1 MRNFAE
7 HQSQARRQTRTL
19 IWLFVV
25 AVAAVA
31 VSLYGLVGVFTLP
44 ADPAHPGSRIWWDGK
59 TAFIAA
65 CAALGT
71 IGLGA
76 LLKHSALSSGG
87 RAVAESVGGTLITS
101 DTRDPEERKLL
112 NVVEEMS
119 IASGVPL
126 PLVYVLDQEEGINAF
141 AAGYSVNDAAVAV
154 TRGGLRTLNR
164 AELQGVMAH
173 EFSHILNGDMR
184 ISIRL
189 IAAVAGI
196 EAIAGIGRWLLASS
210 LHTGMMLGSRK
221 RENGAPMLMIG
232 IAMLVI
238 GAAGIAFGHLIRAAI
253 SRQREYL
260 ADASAVQFTRD
271 PSGIANALKKIGGLD
286 AGSRVQASQ
295 ATELS
300 HLFFGQ
306 AQAYAAFGSLLA
318 THPPLSER
326 IRRLEPTFDGTFA
339 ATERAGQD
347 NGARGAVAGLS
358 GGGGGRG
365 RISAA
370 SLLQRDSALGAQQV
384 ALARIR
390 LEDIPPALREAATHP
405 LGAAAIVVLASD
417 LAAAESAA
425 AAEFEVTPAL
435 LAEAQR
441 LAPDYARMTAG
452 ARLTLIQLACGPLRQ
467 LGATQAAML
476 LRISNAAM
484 LADQRLTPFEVAL
497 REVLHEHLGTAVDGA
512 AARRMQFVAYR
523 AVTTHI
529 EVLLSAMAHL
539 GGTGAAAGSAF
550 RDAAKGLPAEV
561 EAAIALRG
569 RAVLED
575 EALTVAIRQLA
586 RASTAIRQGVLEA
599 LAAAAVSDGTIGPEE
614 ADMVRAIA
622 IIFQLPLPLP
632 EA

>member
-1 MRNFAE
+1 
-7 HQSQARRQTRTL
+7 
-19 IWLFVV
+19 
-25 AVAAVA
+25 
-31 VSLYGLVGVFTLP
+31 
-44 ADPAHPGSRIWWDGK
+44 
-59 TAFIAA
+59 
-65 CAALGT
+65 
-71 IGLGA
+71 
-76 LLKHSALSSGG
+76 
-87 RAVAESVGGTLITS
+87 
-101 DTRDPEERKLL
+101 
-112 NVVEEMS
+112 MS

-210 LHTGMMLGSRK
+210 LHTGMMMHSRK

-286 AGSRVQASQ
+286 AGSRVKASQ

-306 AQAYAAFGSLLA
+306 AQAHAAFGSMLA
-318 THPPLSER
+318 THPPLMER
-326 IRRLEPTFDGTFA
+326 IRRLDPAFDGTFTAVEA
-339 ATERAGQD
+339 ASDDAGEPRAF
-347 NGARGAVAGLS
+347 AELS
-358 GGGGGRG
+358 GGRGGRG

-370 SLLQRDSALGAQQV
+370 ALLHRDSGVGSQQV
-384 ALARIR
+384 ALARVR
-390 LEDIPPALREAATHP
+390 MEDLAPALREAVAQP
-405 LGAAAIVVLASD
+405 LGAAALVVLASD
-417 LAAAESAA
+417 LSAAERAA

-441 LAPDYARMTAG
+441 LAPHYARMEPA

-497 REVLHEHLGTAVDGA
+497 QEVLHEHLGTAVDGA
-512 AARRMQFVAYR
+512 AARRIQFVAYR

-539 GGTGAAAGSAF
+539 GGTGTAAGSAF
-550 RDAAKGLPAEV
+550 RDAVKGLPSEV
-561 EAAIALRG
+561 EASVSLRG
-569 RAVLED
+569 RAILDD
-575 EALTVAIRQLA
+575 EALTVAIRTLA
-586 RASTAIRQGVLEA
+586 RASTAIKQGVLEA
-599 LAAAAVSDGTIGPEE
+599 LAAAAVSDGTIAPEE
-614 ADMVRAIA
+614 ADLVRAIA
-622 IIFQLPLPLP
+622 IVFQLPLPLP

>member
-44 ADPAHPGSRIWWDGK
+44 SDPAHPGSRIWWDGQ

-76 LLKHSALSSGG
+76 LLKHAALSSGG
-87 RAVAESVGGTLITS
+87 RAVAESVGGKLVTG
-101 DTRDPEERKLL
+101 DTNDPEERKLL

-126 PLVYVLDQEEGINAF
+126 PLVYVLDEEEGINAF

-210 LHTGMMLGSRK
+210 MQTGMMFRSRK
-221 RENGAPMLMIG
+221 RDNAAPMLMIG

-286 AGSRVQASQ
+286 AGSRVKASQ

-306 AQAYAAFGSLLA
+306 AQAHAAFGSLLA
-318 THPPLSER
+318 THPPLAER
-326 IRRLEPTFDGTFA
+326 IRRLDPAFDGTFETTSQLDEDTPQRVA
-339 ATERAGQD
+339 I
-347 NGARGAVAGLS
+347 AGLS
-358 GGGGGRG
+358 GSGRS

-370 SLLQRDSALGAQQV
+370 SLLQRDSALGSHHV

-390 LEDIPPALREAATHP
+390 LEDISPELREASTHP

-417 LAAAESAA
+417 LTTAESAA
-425 AAEFEVTPAL
+425 APDFEVTPAL
-435 LAEAQR
+435 LAEARR
-441 LAPDYARMTAG
+441 LVPHYARMTPA
-452 ARLTLIQLACGPLRQ
+452 ARLTLVQLACGPLRQ
-467 LGATQAAML
+467 LGATQASML
-476 LRISNAAM
+476 LRIANAAM

-497 REVLHEHLGTAVDGA
+497 REVLHEHLGAAVDGA

-539 GGTGAAAGSAF
+539 GGSGTAAGSAF
-550 RDAAKGLPAEV
+550 RDAVKGLPSEV
-561 EAAIALRG
+561 EAAVSLRG

-575 EALTVAIRQLA
+575 EALTVAIRSLA

-599 LAAAAVSDGTIGPEE
+599 LAAAAVSDGTIAPEE
-614 ADMVRAIA
+614 ADLVRAIA